1 LQQRSA
7 TYTKTKQVPMY
18 VYVSFIINRDNYF
31 YYQSKSIDKKQKKK
45 LTSKKFFTQV
55 INIRR
60 SLIDKIVNDA

>member
-1 LQQRSA
+1 
-7 TYTKTKQVPMY
+7 MY